1 MTTKKEKPTNINQQN
16 QKAMKKIQLF
26 LLTAFAILAT
36 DLYAKENVGLTG
48 GRVRSGTGTNAACS
62 PSTSRKDLDIN
73 NVRAL
78 IMNGG
83 DMWWDQG
90 GGVPRYEI
98 PKDSKKHSQFA
109 ASLWIGGID
118 AGGQLKIAAQT
129 YRQTGNDFWP
139 GALDVANASIDDAGC
154 LSYDKHFVMTRAEVE
169 TFLAW
174 RVDPNSVPGY
184 SIPASILTWP
194 GNGNTARNEDQF
206 LAPFVDVNGDG
217 IYDPNQGD
225 YPGYDFSTG
234 TGGGCENVLFGD
246 QTLWW
251 VFNDKGNI
259 HTETNGQA
267 IGLEIRAQ
275 AFAFATN
282 DEINNMTFYAYQV
295 INRST
300 ISLTNT
306 YFANWSD
313 PDLGDYSDD
322 FVGCSVPDGLGFCYN
337 GDEDDGTGQGNSYGK
352 NPPASGVD
360 FFRGPLKDPDGIDN
374 PFSETVSGTGYGD
387 TIIDNERLG
396 MEYFMVF
403 KNDATLEGNPSN
415 ATHFYNYMQCKW
427 KDGLAL
433 TYGENGRNPANP
445 LAKFAFP
452 WTSDPVNPTNWE
464 AQEAKDWRFIHS
476 AGPFTLRPGAVNY
489 VTVGAV
495 WARANQGGPK
505 ASVELLKQADRK
517 AQALFDNCFKVL
529 NGPDAPDVTV
539 QELNREVLLY
549 LTNAKRSNNY
559 LERYE
564 EIDPLIVDT
573 TGTGSIDRTY
583 NFQGYIIYQLK
594 DATVSSTELDNI
606 DKARVVAQCD
616 LRDSVGQLVNYT
628 FDQSLNA
635 NVPALM
641 NPTING
647 YNTGIKHSFQIKED
661 LFATGQDKRLV
672 NQKTYYYMAVSYGYN
687 NYKTYSAN
695 DPNSLD
701 GQKQP
706 FKAGRLNLKVY
717 SAIPHLTAPEEGGT
731 AIQALYGMSPRIKRI
746 EGQGNGG
753 NNLDL
758 TEATIEEILAS
769 SEGRAKEPVYE
780 VSRGPVDVKIIDPLN
795 VPGGDFTLK
804 FLANA
809 DRKTA
814 IDSSKWTLTHKD
826 ASGAEKTVSS
836 DTTINVENEQLI
848 LDWGLSVRINQVVDP
863 GVSQKENNN
872 GLIESTVE
880 FEDVTKPWLAGIPDI
895 DGQFAFNWIRS
906 GTTTFPQSLP
916 GPPPYSGNDY
926 VGIDDNQYY
935 ETVGGGTIAPYRLAS
950 NEYYGPAWNKFIQL
964 NKLSDIASVDLVIT
978 SDKTKWTRCPVLETQ
993 DDDNLAEGGA
1003 RKMDLRK
1010 SPSVDKDGKPDASG
1024 TTGMGWFPGYAINV
1038 ETGER
1043 LNIAFGENSWLVGE
1057 NGRDMIWNPT
1067 ANFTNEFFE
1076 PLFGGMHYVYVFGHN
1091 GNGEDFCPSYD
1102 EGEYIRKKLMLNGGE
1117 PLDADKRVL
1126 YRDAMWVYCPTL
1138 TTPTSK
1144 MLDCDVKVRIRIAK
1158 PYERFYAGN
1167 AFTATNTVDPNAP
1180 GSANPQNNNM
1190 PLYTFNTN
1198 DLMTLKNQ
1206 SDLAKGALD
1215 LIKVVPNPY
1224 YAYSAY
1230 ERSNLDNIVKVTN
1243 LPQTCTISIYTVN
1256 GTLVRTLNKDDSR
1269 TYIDWDMKNLKNV
1282 PIASGVYLIHVN
1294 VPNVGEKVLKWFGA
1308 IRPIDVDQF

>member
-1 MTTKKEKPTNINQQN
+1 MTTKKEKPTTINQQN
-16 QKAMKKIQLF
+16 QKVMKKIHVF
-26 LLTAFAILAT
+26 LLAALAILAS
-36 DLYAKENVGLTG
+36 DLNAKENVGITG
-48 GRVRSGTGTNAACS
+48 GRVRSESGTNAACS

-90 GGVPRYEI
+90 GGVPKYEI

-118 AGGQLKIAAQT
+118 AGGQLKMAAQT

-154 LSYDKHFVMTRAEVE
+154 LTYDKHFVMTRAEVE

-174 RVDPNSVPGY
+174 RIDPNSVPGY
-184 SIPASILTWP
+184 SIPSSILTWP

-206 LAPFVDVNGDG
+206 LAPFVDINSDG

-234 TGGGCENVLFGD
+234 TGGGCEDVLFGD

-306 YFANWSD
+306 FFANWSD

-360 FFRGPLKDPDGIDN
+360 FFKGPKMDPDGLPN
-374 PFSETVSGTGYGD
+374 PSSETISGTGFGD
-387 TIIDNERLG
+387 SIPDNERLG

-415 ATHFYNYMQCKW
+415 ATHFYNYMQAKW

-495 WARANQGGPK
+495 WARATQGGPK

-529 NGPDAPDVTV
+529 NGPDAPDLAV
-539 QELNREVLLY
+539 QELNREILLY

-573 TGTGSIDRTY
+573 TGTGSIDKTY

-594 DATVSSTELDNI
+594 DPTVSSTELDNI

-616 LRDSVGQLVNYT
+616 VRDSVGQLVNFT
-628 FDQSLNA
+628 FDQTLNA

-641 NPTING
+641 NPTVSG
-647 YNTGIKHSFQIKED
+647 YNGGVKHSFQIKED
-661 LFATGQDKRLV
+661 LFSTGQDKRLV

-687 NYKTYSAN
+687 NYKTYNAN

-717 SAIPHLTAPEEGGT
+717 SAIPHITAPEEGGT
-731 AIQALYGMSPRIKRI
+731 AIQSLYGMSPRIKRV

-758 TEATIEEILAS
+758 TQTTIDEILAS
-769 SEGRAKEPVYE
+769 SDGRVKEPVYE

-795 VPGGDFTLK
+795 VPGGDFTLR
-804 FLANA
+804 FLANG

-814 IDSSKWTLTHKD
+814 IDSSKWTLTHVD
-826 ASGAEKTVSS
+826 ASGVGTTVNS

-848 LDWGLSVRINQVVDP
+848 LDWGLSVRIVQTVDP
-863 GVSQKENNN
+863 GVSPKENNN
-872 GLIESTVE
+872 GLIESTFD
-880 FEDVTKPWLAGIPDI
+880 FEDVTKPWLAGVPDI

-935 ETVGGGTIAPYRLAS
+935 ETVAGGTIAPYRLAS
-950 NEYYGPAWNKFIQL
+950 NEYYGPAWSKFIQL

-978 SDKTKWTRCPVLETQ
+978 SDKTKWTRSPVLETQ
-993 DDDNLAEGGA
+993 DDENLAEGGA

-1010 SPSVDKDGKPDASG
+1010 ASSVDKDGKPDGSG
-1024 TTGMGWFPGYAINV
+1024 TGMGWFPGYAINV

-1067 ANFTNEFFE
+1067 GNFNNEFFE

-1091 GNGEDFCPSYD
+1091 GNGGDFCPAYD
-1102 EGEYIRKKLMLNGGE
+1102 QGEYIKNKLLLNGGE
-1117 PLDADKRVL
+1117 PLDADKRNL
-1126 YRDAMWVYCPTL
+1126 YRDAMWVFSPTL
-1138 TTPTSK
+1138 SSPTAK
-1144 MLDCDVKVRIRIAK
+1144 LLDCDVKVRIRIAK

-1167 AFTATNTVDPNAP
+1167 AFTATNSVDPNAP
-1180 GSANPQNNNM
+1180 GSPSPQNNNM

-1206 SDLAKGALD
+1206 ADLAKGALD

-1230 ERSNLDNIVKVTN
+1230 ERSNLENLVKVTN

-1269 TYIDWDMKNLKNV
+1269 TYIDWDLKNQKNV
-1282 PIASGVYLIHVN
+1282 PIASGVYLVHVN

>member
-1 MTTKKEKPTNINQQN
+1 MTTQKAKPTNINQKN
-16 QKAMKKIQLF
+16 QKVMKKIQVF
-26 LLTAFAILAT
+26 LLAALAILAHESI
-36 DLYAKENVGLTG
+36 AKENVGITG
-48 GRVRSGTGTNAACS
+48 GRVRSGQGTNAACS

-90 GGVPRYEI
+90 GGVPKYEI

-118 AGGQLKIAAQT
+118 AGGQLKMAAQT

-154 LSYDKHFVMTRAEVE
+154 LSYDKHYVMTRAEVE

-174 RVDPNSVPGY
+174 RADPNSVPGY
-184 SIPASILTWP
+184 SIPSSILTWP

-206 LAPFVDVNGDG
+206 LAPFTDVNGDG

-282 DEINNMTFYAYQV
+282 DEINNMTFYAYQI

-300 ISLTNT
+300 ISLTNA

-360 FFRGPLKDPDGIDN
+360 FFKGPLMDPDGIDN
-374 PFSETVSGTGYGD
+374 PVSQTLSGTGFGD
-387 TIIDNERLG
+387 TIVDNERLG

-415 ATHFYNYMQCKW
+415 ATHFYNYMQAKW

-445 LAKFAFP
+445 LARYAFP
-452 WTSDPVNPTNWE
+452 WTSDPNNPVNWE

-495 WARANQGGPK
+495 WARATQGGPK

-549 LTNAKRSNNY
+549 LTNPKRSNNY

-564 EIDPLIVDT
+564 ETDPLIVDT
-573 TGTGSIDRTY
+573 TGTGTIDKTY

-616 LRDSVGQLVNYT
+616 LRDSVGQLVNFT

-641 NPTING
+641 NPTVNG
-647 YNTGIKHSFQIKED
+647 YNGGIKHSFQIKED
-661 LFATGQDKRLV
+661 LFSTGQDKRLV
-672 NQKTYYYMAVSYGYN
+672 NQKTYYYMAISYGYN
-687 NYKTYSAN
+687 NYKTYNAN

-717 SAIPHLTAPEEGGT
+717 SAIPHITAPEEGGT
-731 AIQALYGMSPRIKRI
+731 AIQSLYGMSPRIKRV

-758 TEATIEEILAS
+758 TQATIDEILAS
-769 SEGRAKEPVYE
+769 AEGRSKEPVYE
-780 VSRGPVDVKIIDPLN
+780 VSRGPVDIKIIDPLN

-814 IDSSKWTLTHKD
+814 IDSAKWVLTHTTT
-826 ASGAEKTVSS
+826 GTTVNS
-836 DTTINVENEQLI
+836 DTTINIENEQLI
-848 LDWGLSVRINQVVDP
+848 LDWGLSVRINQAVDP
-863 GVSQKENNN
+863 GVKPKENNN
-872 GLIESTVE
+872 GLIESTYD
-880 FEDVTKPWLAGIPDI
+880 FEDVTKPWLAGLPDI

-935 ETVGGGTIAPYRLAS
+935 ETVAGGTMAPYRLAS

-978 SDKTKWTRCPVLETQ
+978 SDKSKWTRSPVLETQ
-993 DDDNLAEGGA
+993 DDLNLAEGKA

-1010 SPSVDKDGKPDASG
+1010 APSVDKDGNPDNSG
-1024 TTGMGWFPGYAINV
+1024 TGMGWFPGYAINV

-1067 ANFTNEFFE
+1067 GNFNNDFFE
-1076 PLFGGMHYVYVFGHN
+1076 PLFGGMHYVYIFGHN
-1091 GNGEDFCPSYD
+1091 GNGADFCPAYD
-1102 EGEYIRKKLMLNGGE
+1102 QGEYIRTKLMLNGGE
-1117 PLDADKRVL
+1117 PLDADKRNL
-1126 YRDAMWVYCPTL
+1126 YRDAMWVYCPL
-1138 TTPTSK
+1138 LSSPTSK
-1144 MLDCDVKVRIRIAK
+1144 LLDCDVKIRVRVAK

-1167 AFTATNTVDPNAP
+1167 AYTVNNSIDPAAP

-1190 PLYTFNTN
+1190 PLYSFNTN
-1198 DLMTLKNQ
+1198 DLMTIKN
-1206 SDLAKGALD
+1206 SADVAKGALD

-1230 ERSNLDNIVKVTN
+1230 ERSNLDNLVKVTN
-1243 LPQTCTISIYTVN
+1243 LPQTCTITIYTVN

-1269 TYIDWDMKNLKNV
+1269 TYIDWDLKNQKNV
-1282 PIASGVYLIHVN
+1282 PVASGVYLVHVN